1 MAVIKDVANLAGLS
15 VSVVSKYLNHP
26 EHVREDTKIRVEAAI
41 KELNYVPS
49 MTARSMRTKRS
60 QMLAIVVPD
69 IMDAFY
75 TDVFNSIK
83 LYALAKGYT
92 PILYTIENDIEL
104 LKEYLSK
111 ISINH
116 FDGLMLCFMEEDEL
130 MEMYEELQ
138 TEIPVVMFSGE
149 AADNRFSAVV
159 TDIFEGAYKATK
171 HLIDSGCKKI
181 AYVGGPRGKKTT
193 MQKQAGF
200 EKALAEAGLE
210 VNEDHLY
217 YGQYRY
223 QTGYEAAAQY
233 FRQQVMPDGVYAA
246 NDVIAAGLMKYY
258 MNRGIRIPE
267 QIKVVGFDNVQLAS
281 IYQPGISTVMLPVKQ
296 MCKEAVNMLI
306 KAIEKEDTKKHTVV
320 FKNELIVR
328 GSTDKNSAIDF
339 EI

>member
-26 EHVREDTKIRVEAAI
+26 ERVREDTKIRIEAAI

-69 IMDAFY
+69 IVDAFY
-75 TDVFNSIK
+75 THVFNSVKI
-83 LYALAKGYT
+83 YALAKGYT

-104 LKEYLSK
+104 LKEYLGK

-116 FDGLMLCFMEEDEL
+116 FDGLMLCFLEEDEL
-130 MEMYEELQ
+130 IEMYDELQ

-149 AADNRFSAVV
+149 KNNRFSAVV
-159 TDIFEGAYKATK
+159 TDIKEGAYKATK
-171 HLIDSGCKKI
+171 HLIDCGCKRI
-181 AYVGGPRGKKTT
+181 AYIGGPERSKNTA
-193 MQKQAGF
+193 QKQAGY

-210 VNEDHLY
+210 INKDYLFC
-217 YGQYRY
+217 GQYRY
-223 QTGYEAAAQY
+223 QTGYEAAAYY
-233 FRQQVMPDGVYAA
+233 FRQKNMPDGVYAA
-246 NDVIAAGLMKYY
+246 SDVIAAGLMKYI

-267 QIKVVGFDNVQLAS
+267 DMKVVGFDNIQLAG
-281 IYQPGISTVMLPVKQ
+281 IYRPGISTIELPVEE
-296 MCKEAVNMLI
+296 MCREAVDMLI
-306 KAIEKEDTKKHTVV
+306 NEIEKTDTGKHTVI

-328 GSTDKNSAIDF
+328 GSTDKNSVIDF
-339 EI
+339 EF